1 MKNSMQKG
9 FTLIELMIVIAI
21 IGVLAAVAIPAY
33 QDYIAKSQVTA
44 GLAEIASGKVKA
56 EMYLADGTSTTD
68 IASLGLATSSR
79 CTGVSTSIAA
89 GGSTITC
96 TLAGATSISGKIITL
111 TRTADLA
118 AGSQGTWSCATNA
131 ASKYNPKGCGG

>member
-33 QDYIAKSQVTA
+33 QDYIAKAQVTS
-44 GLAEIASGKVKA
+44 GLTEIASGKVKA

-79 CTGVSTSIAA
+79 CTAVTASIAPA
-89 GGSTITC
+89 GSTITC
-96 TLAGATSISGKIITL
+96 TLAGATSIVGKIITL
-111 TRTADLA
+111 TRSADS
-118 AGSQGTWSCATNA
+118 AGVQGTWSCSTNA